1 MGDTTL
7 HVSSGSVGGATVVVV
22 SGAAEQKSGDAG
34 VSAPYSRYIWKRAT

>member
-22 SGAAEQKSGDAG
+22 SRGAEQKLGEAD
-34 VSAPYSRYIWKRAT
+34 VSAPCGK